1 MQPVSFDSVQKV
13 SEIDLKVAAQFCP
26 LFLKRIFFFHLCQ
39 GKCFDTRC
47 GEPPAINN
55 ENAKILE
62 HKRYFIDRGPLQ
74 GETSFEQAQYKI
86 ILRCFQ

>member
-1 MQPVSFDSVQKV
+1 MQPFSSDSMHKI

-26 LFLKRIFFFHLCQ
+26 LFLKRKKKFHLCQ
-39 GKCFDTRC
+39 GKCSDTRC

-62 HKRYFIDRGPLQ
+62 HKRYFIDRGPLR
-74 GETSFEQAQYKI
+74 GGN
-86 ILRCFQ
+86 LL